1 MRMKNHLALLLM
13 LAVPCAAAPDERA
26 QLKPCS
32 EEKKVPKAPGEVVR
46 LFELHKDKNPDN
58 VLVIHTYADDSCKL
72 VGSMENKGKLV
83 DMYWRMNDGKS
94 DECYKPTHSKIKSET
109 LKTLDVKSLSADKK
123 KLVIDITQL
132 DQLEHDLPS
141 RNAEIT
147 VSKKGDGCGAEAKL
161 PMSRNGDV
169 LSLQEINAKGKYR
182 MGIPRREIES
192 LELKGVDSSG
202 KPAKRLFKEK

>member
-1 MRMKNHLALLLM
+1 MTMKNHLALFVM

-72 VGSMENKGKLV
+72 VGSMDKKSQLV
-83 DMYWRMNDGKS
+83 DMYWRMNDGKP

-132 DQLEHDLPS
+132 DQLQHDLPS

-161 PMSRNGDV
+161 PLAGGSAM
-169 LSLQEINAKGKYR
+169 SLQELNAKGKYR
-182 MGIPRREIES
+182 MGIPKREIKS
-192 LELKGVDSSG
+192 LELKGVDTAG
-202 KPAKRLFKEK
+202 KPVQRLYKEK